1 MNNFEY
7 FNPVKVVFGDNA
19 LDNVGEYAKELG
31 KSVLLVSY
39 KNTSFYG
46 ELLENI
52 KKSLTEAN
60 VDYTEF
66 YEIEANPTIAHCE
79 AGIEV
84 SIKNKCD
91 LIIGIGGGSVMD
103 AAKMIAAGSLYTGD
117 IRKMVSFSHSDGSQV
132 PPTEAL
138 PTIMIPTLPA
148 TGSEMNPTAVVTD
161 EVSVKKSYLW
171 APDCLY
177 PKYALV
183 DPSLSATL
191 PAYQTACAAFD
202 TMAHIIEGYLNG
214 DIDTE
219 LVLQD
224 NMQVGVCKA
233 VYETLPK
240 VLHDP
245 SNVQLRGVM
254 QWSSAIALNGWVLS
268 GTYGWAP
275 MHQFAHV
282 LGARY
287 HATHGATL
295 AVMMLAF
302 MRYYAQK
309 GDNPRFNKFA
319 QDMFGSTLDKA
330 VMMFEETIKS
340 NGVQVRMSE
349 FGATADDIDT
359 LVNDVVSVSFGTDGL
374 LASNPALNKEQVKEI
389 YELAL

>member
-7 FNPVKVVFGDNA
+7 FNPVNVVFGDNA
-19 LDNVGEYAKELG
+19 LDNVGGYTAELG
-31 KSVLLVSY
+31 KNALIVSY
-39 KNTSFYG
+39 TNTSFYG
-46 ELLENI
+46 DLLENI
-52 KKSLTEAN
+52 KKALKEAK
-60 VDYTEF
+60 VLVTEF
-66 YEIEANPTIAHCE
+66 YNIEANPTIAQCE
-79 AGIEV
+79 AGIQVAKE
-84 SIKNKCD
+84 NNCD
-91 LIIGIGGGSVMD
+91 VVIAVGGGSVMD
-103 AAKMIAAGSLYTGD
+103 AVKMIAAGALYKGD

-132 PPTEAL
+132 PPSEAL

-161 EVSVKKSYLW
+161 EVNVKKSYLW

-177 PKYALV
+177 AKYALV
-183 DPSLSATL
+183 DPSLSTTL

-202 TMAHIIEGYLNG
+202 TMAHIIEGYFNG
-214 DIDTE
+214 DLDAE

-224 NMQVGVCKA
+224 NMQIAVCKA

-240 VLHDP
+240 VIADP
-245 SNVQLRGVM
+245 TNVQLRGVM
-254 QWSSAIALNGWVLS
+254 QWSSAIALNGWVLA

-275 MHQFAHV
+275 MHQLAHV

-319 QDMFGSTLDKA
+319 FDMFGTTLDEA
-330 VMMFEETIKS
+330 VEIFEETIKA

-349 FGATADDIDT
+349 FGAKEEDIET
-359 LVNDVVSVSFGTDGL
+359 LASDVVTISFGEDGL
-374 LASNPALNKEQVKEI
+374 LASNPPLNKEQVIEI
-389 YELAL
+389 YKLAL